1 MSEQHQPST
10 SGTPEDLRL
19 QILQLLKMR
28 FDAPQGAK
36 SSIVDLEELVAQ
48 LDLPKQ
54 EVRDHMTVLETRGY
68 VKGAHSM
75 GGDPNPG
82 YLITDLG
89 QSYVIEQR

>member
-1 MSEQHQPST
+1 MT
-10 SGTPEDLRL
+10 NDVRF

-28 FDAPQGAK
+28 FDAPEGGK
-36 SSIVDLEELVAQ
+36 SMVVALDELVAH

-68 VKGAHSM
+68 VKGSHSM

-82 YLITDLG
+82 YFITDLG
-89 QSYVIEQR
+89 QTYVIERR